1 MAKHGLRMI
10 VLAAVFAIVTAV
22 SAIAQTS
29 AATSGG
35 SHPVEGSYA
44 VESKSAELG
53 TIAFQLILKRE
64 GGKWTGDIKDAP
76 MPITVTSVAV
86 DETNKVTIV
95 ADAGGT
101 PVTIIGK
108 FESDKIAGD
117 WTAGDMKGTWSGGK
131 KDAVVASAASGGA
144 PAAAASG
151 GSSAWATLEGSYD
164 FKIVADGQGEL
175 PLTLVIK
182 KDGDKFATE
191 VPGGGDL
198 LITGIDVKDP
208 DAVTLSATYQGNGPI
223 PLPGKR
229 TGNAMG
235 GKWEF
240 GGFAGTWEA
249 KKK

>member
-10 VLAAVFAIVTAV
+10 GLAAVFAILMAG
-22 SAIAQTS
+22 SSLAQS
-29 AATSGG
+29 GGG
-35 SHPVEGSYA
+35 SHPVEGTYT

-53 TIAFQLILKRE
+53 TIAFQLILKRD

-76 MPITVTSVAV
+76 MPITITSVAV

-108 FESDKIAGD
+108 LEGDKIAGD

-131 KDAVVASAASGGA
+131 KANVVASAASGTSTAA
-144 PAAAASG
+144 PAAAAG
-151 GSSAWATLEGSYD
+151 ASSAWASLEGSYD

-182 KDGDKFATE
+182 KDGDKFVTE

-229 TGNAMG
+229 TGAEMG

-240 GGFAGTWEA
+240 GGFAGTWQA